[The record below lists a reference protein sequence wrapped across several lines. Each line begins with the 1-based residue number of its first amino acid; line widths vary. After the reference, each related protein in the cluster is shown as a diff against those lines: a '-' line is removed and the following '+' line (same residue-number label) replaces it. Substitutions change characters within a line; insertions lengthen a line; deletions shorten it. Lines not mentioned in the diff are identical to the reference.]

1 MSKVSRSAIV
11 GAIFTV
17 ALFVSACNEGSG
29 SAASATGQS
38 NRAPTISG
46 TPVTAVRQGEVYDFT
61 PSATDPDGDALTFS
75 IRNRPGWAS
84 FDPATGRLN
93 GTPAAADVGTYG
105 NVEISVSDGRAA
117 AQLGAFA
124 VTVNQVSM
132 GSVTLSWTPPLTN
145 SDGSALTTL
154 AGYKIYYG
162 RSAGS
167 LSQIVTIDS
176 AGVTRWVVG
185 DLSPATYYFAMTSYN
200 ASGVESTR
208 SGVVSRVVT

>member
-1 MSKVSRSAIV
+1 MFQVSKAASV
-11 GAIFTV
+11 GVMLMV
-17 ALFVSACNEGSG
+17 ALLVGACNEGSG
-29 SAASATGQS
+29 STSSATGQS

-46 TPVTAVRQGEVYDFT
+46 TPVAAVRQGEAYDFT
-61 PSATDPDGDALTFS
+61 PNATDPDGDVLTFS

-84 FDPATGRLN
+84 FDPATGRLH
-93 GTPAAADVGTYG
+93 GTPTEAHVGTYG
-105 NVEISVSDGRAA
+105 NVEISVSDGRGAQ
-117 AQLGAFA
+117 AQLSAFA
-124 VTVNQVSM
+124 ISVNQVSM

-185 DLSPATYYFAMTSYN
+185 
-200 ASGVESTR
+200 
-208 SGVVSRVVT
+208 